1 MLPRVCAFPQL
12 CFRSCPFFKVLCGA
26 VEGRASYPSTR
37 AAMPAAS
44 APACIVVTGIQG
56 CGKTTMVN
64 AFVESLLPDSAR
76 DPRALEA
83 TTTTDVLET
92 CRLEGPPRARG
103 SPAARVAGFAPSHE
117 QISAQERDAMVADP
131 RGRAAAARLARG
143 VLPVGLTTRVTTRVV
158 AAPRDAAFAARVS
171 VTYAAEAEIHSL
183 LQRARLAHGQSR
195 GPPLSVN
202 DEDAEATDADASS
215 ESSAESSSSGAPR
228 VAPTASLTTRDLHR
242 VAAVLGVRPRD
253 VPTALRDGSK
263 PYLPTRFVAL
273 LGRTRVCEF
282 FATNKQTE
290 RPAKKRKRGRPRKNE
305 ERGGGET
312 RDVETSTDLTP
323 AVVDAV
329 RAYLCRVAHGDWSR
343 WGTIAGDVVVELP
356 MTTKA
361 GIEIAVCDVPGAPRT
376 GSPWQNAHSRAH
388 LVRTLGSRPLDA
400 LVSVCD
406 GSFGPSRE
414 LRGAMRES
422 GALDTMVSDDGGGV
436 LVLAWPL
443 DKIASHDP
451 SVTLDPNAYAAMQT
465 KLAERGQVSDA
476 GDDDSASDH
485 NRDTHD
491 EDDEDSDDSDDSDDV
506 DSGLDS
512 GTARRP
518 RLLSRGGCDESWTR
532 CLARAA
538 GRNGGVV
545 RGAMSSQPVHT
556 FFGAVEPEASCGSGS
571 STPKRGGRAF
581 RDSFA
586 SLAGYLV
593 ERAGDALERRRRSCD
608 EGDEDE
614 DDDDERRRSKA
625 KAKAKAAVIDVAR
638 GNGTGIDDAENPS
651 APRAPPPPPPSLPPP
666 PPPAT
671 AASRL
676 TAREPLRDVSAE
688 RGRNAECS
696 LKPPVLLKPRRGAS
710 GARRMGPLEA
720 AARRA
725 GGTAAGRG
733 AQAPSERR
741 VRFTSSVL
749 GGTSA
754 DDGGGEEVGK
764 EVAVAKDERAG
775 NRPRQDLF
783 SRDARVVP
791 WWERK
796 L

>member
-1 MLPRVCAFPQL
+1 
-12 CFRSCPFFKVLCGA
+12 
-26 VEGRASYPSTR
+26 
-37 AAMPAAS
+37 MPAAS

-76 DPRALEA
+76 DPRPLEA

-117 QISAQERDAMVADP
+117 QISAQERDALVADP
-131 RGRAAAARLARG
+131 RARAAAARLARQRWG
-143 VLPVGLTTRVTTRVV
+143 VLPVGLATRVTTRVV
-158 AAPRDAAFAARVS
+158 AAPRHAAFAARVS

-195 GPPLSVN
+195 GPPLRVD
-202 DEDAEATDADASS
+202 DEEDEAQDP
-215 ESSAESSSSGAPR
+215 ESSAESSTESSSSGAPR
-228 VAPTASLTTRDLHR
+228 AAPAATASLTTRDLGR
-242 VAAVLGVRPRD
+242 VAAVLGVRPSD

-282 FATNKQTE
+282 FATKRTEE

-343 WGTIAGDVVVELP
+343 WGLIASDVVVELP

-361 GIEIAVCDVPGAPRT
+361 GIEMAVCDVPGAPRT
-376 GSPWQNAHSRAH
+376 GSPWRNAHSRAH
-388 LVRTLGSRPLDA
+388 LVRALASAPLDA

-422 GALDTMVSDDGGGV
+422 GALDGMVSDDGGGV

-465 KLAERGQVSDA
+465 KLEERGQGSDA
-476 GDDDSASDH
+476 ADDDSASDH
-485 NRDTHD
+485 NRDTYD
-491 EDDEDSDDSDDSDDV
+491 EDNEDSDDSDDSDDV

-556 FFGAVEPEASCGSGS
+556 FFGAVEPDEATDGSGGS
-571 STPKRGGRAF
+571 SIPKRGGRAF

-614 DDDDERRRSKA
+614 DDNDERRRSCLLY
-625 KAKAKAAVIDVAR
+625 
-638 GNGTGIDDAENPS
+638 TSPS
-651 APRAPPPPPPSLPPP
+651 P
-666 PPPAT
+666 
-671 AASRL
+671 
-676 TAREPLRDVSAE
+676 
-688 RGRNAECS
+688 
-696 LKPPVLLKPRRGAS
+696 
-710 GARRMGPLEA
+710 
-720 AARRA
+720 
-725 GGTAAGRG
+725 
-733 AQAPSERR
+733 
-741 VRFTSSVL
+741 
-749 GGTSA
+749 
-754 DDGGGEEVGK
+754 
-764 EVAVAKDERAG
+764 
-775 NRPRQDLF
+775 
-783 SRDARVVP
+783 RDATLSRMP
-791 WWERK
+791 SSA
-796 L
+796 

>member
-1 MLPRVCAFPQL
+1 
-12 CFRSCPFFKVLCGA
+12 
-26 VEGRASYPSTR
+26 
-37 AAMPAAS
+37 MPAAS

-76 DPRALEA
+76 DPRPLEA

-103 SPAARVAGFAPSHE
+103 SPAARVAGFAPSLE
-117 QISAQERDAMVADP
+117 QISAQERDALVADP
-131 RGRAAAARLARG
+131 RGRAAALGTGGASRRG

-202 DEDAEATDADASS
+202 DEDDEATDADAST

-282 FATNKQTE
+282 FATKRTEE

-305 ERGGGET
+305 ERGGGEP

-388 LVRTLGSRPLDA
+388 LVRALASRPLDA

-465 KLAERGQVSDA
+465 KLAERGQGSDA

-485 NRDTHD
+485 HRNTYD
-491 EDDEDSDDSDDSDDV
+491 DSDDSDDSDDV

-556 FFGAVEPEASCGSGS
+556 FFGAVDPEATCGSGS
-571 STPKRGGRAF
+571 NTPKRGGWAF

-593 ERAGDALERRRRSCD
+593 ERAGDALERRRQSCD

-625 KAKAKAAVIDVAR
+625 KAKAKAAVINVAR
-638 GNGTGIDDAENPS
+638 RNDDAENPS
-651 APRAPPPPPPSLPPP
+651 RPRASPPPPHLPP

-696 LKPPVLLKPRRGAS
+696 LNPPVIKPRRGAS
-710 GARRMGPLEA
+710 GAPRRMGPLEA

-725 GGTAAGRG
+725 GDTAAGRG
-733 AQAPSERR
+733 AQAPSSERR

-764 EVAVAKDERAG
+764 KVAFAKDERAG

>member
-1 MLPRVCAFPQL
+1 M
-12 CFRSCPFFKVLCGA
+12 
-26 VEGRASYPSTR
+26 
-37 AAMPAAS
+37 
-44 APACIVVTGIQG
+44 
-56 CGKTTMVN
+56 
-64 AFVESLLPDSAR
+64 
-76 DPRALEA
+76 
-83 TTTTDVLET
+83 
-92 CRLEGPPRARG
+92 
-103 SPAARVAGFAPSHE
+103 
-117 QISAQERDAMVADP
+117 
-131 RGRAAAARLARG
+131 
-143 VLPVGLTTRVTTRVV
+143 

-202 DEDAEATDADASS
+202 DEDDEATDADAST

-282 FATNKQTE
+282 FATKRTEE

-305 ERGGGET
+305 ERGGGEP

-388 LVRTLGSRPLDA
+388 LVRALASRPLDA

-465 KLAERGQVSDA
+465 KLAERGQGSDA
-476 GDDDSASDH
+476 ADDDSASDH
-485 NRDTHD
+485 NRDTY
-491 EDDEDSDDSDDSDDV
+491 DDSDDSDDV

-556 FFGAVEPEASCGSGS
+556 FFGAVDPEATCGSGS
-571 STPKRGGRAF
+571 NTPKRGGWAF

-593 ERAGDALERRRRSCD
+593 ERAGDALERRRQSCD

-625 KAKAKAAVIDVAR
+625 KAKAKAAVINVAR
-638 GNGTGIDDAENPS
+638 RNDDAENPS
-651 APRAPPPPPPSLPPP
+651 RPRASPPPPHLPP

-696 LKPPVLLKPRRGAS
+696 LNPPVIKPRRGAS
-710 GARRMGPLEA
+710 GAPRRMGPLEA

-725 GGTAAGRG
+725 GDTAAGRG
-733 AQAPSERR
+733 AQAPSSERR

-764 EVAVAKDERAG
+764 KVAFAKDERAG

>member
-1 MLPRVCAFPQL
+1 
-12 CFRSCPFFKVLCGA
+12 
-26 VEGRASYPSTR
+26 
-37 AAMPAAS
+37 MPAAS

-76 DPRALEA
+76 DPRPLEA

-103 SPAARVAGFAPSHE
+103 SPAARVAGFAPSLE
-117 QISAQERDAMVADP
+117 QISAQERDALVADP
-131 RGRAAAARLARG
+131 RGRAAALGTGGASRRG

-202 DEDAEATDADASS
+202 DEDDEATDADAST

-282 FATNKQTE
+282 FATKRTEE

-388 LVRTLGSRPLDA
+388 LVRALASRPLDA

-465 KLAERGQVSDA
+465 KLAERGQGSDA

-485 NRDTHD
+485 HRNTYD
-491 EDDEDSDDSDDSDDV
+491 DSDDSDDSDDV

-556 FFGAVEPEASCGSGS
+556 FFGAVDPEATCGSGS
-571 STPKRGGRAF
+571 NTPKRGGWAF

-593 ERAGDALERRRRSCD
+593 ERAGDALERRRQSCD

-625 KAKAKAAVIDVAR
+625 KAKAKAAVINVAR
-638 GNGTGIDDAENPS
+638 RNDDAENPS
-651 APRAPPPPPPSLPPP
+651 RPRASPPPPHLPP

-696 LKPPVLLKPRRGAS
+696 LNPPVIKPRRGAS
-710 GARRMGPLEA
+710 GAPRRMGPLEA

-725 GGTAAGRG
+725 GDTAAGRG
-733 AQAPSERR
+733 AQAPSSERR

-764 EVAVAKDERAG
+764 KVAFAKDERAG

>member
-1 MLPRVCAFPQL
+1 VPSRA
-12 CFRSCPFFKVLCGA
+12 
-26 VEGRASYPSTR
+26 RASYPSTR
-37 AAMPAAS
+37 ATMPAAS

-76 DPRALEA
+76 DPRPLEA
-83 TTTTDVLET
+83 TTTTDVLEN

-103 SPAARVAGFAPSHE
+103 SPAARVAGFAPSLE
-117 QISAQERDAMVADP
+117 QISAQERDALVADP
-131 RGRAAAARLARG
+131 RGRAAAARLERQRRG
-143 VLPVGLTTRVTTRVV
+143 VLPVGLNTRVTTRVV

-202 DEDAEATDADASS
+202 DEDDEATDADSSS
-215 ESSAESSSSGAPR
+215 ESSAESSSSGALTPGVR
-228 VAPTASLTTRDLHR
+228 PTASLTTRDLHR

-282 FATNKQTE
+282 FATKRTEE

-305 ERGGGET
+305 ERGGGAT
-312 RDVETSTDLTP
+312 HDVETSTDLTP

-329 RAYLCRVAHGDWSR
+329 RACLCRVAHGDWSR

-356 MTTKA
+356 MTTLKA

-388 LVRTLGSRPLDA
+388 LVRTLASHPLDA

-465 KLAERGQVSDA
+465 KLAERGQGSDA
-476 GDDDSASDH
+476 ADDDLASDH
-485 NRDTHD
+485 NRDTYD
-491 EDDEDSDDSDDSDDV
+491 EDNNSDDSDDSDDV

-556 FFGAVEPEASCGSGS
+556 FFGAVDSDEAPYGSGS
-571 STPKRGGRAF
+571 SIPKRGGRAF

-614 DDDDERRRSKA
+614 DDNDERRRSKAKA

-696 LKPPVLLKPRRGAS
+696 LKPPVLLKPRQGAS

-749 GGTSA
+749 GGASA
-754 DDGGGEEVGK
+754 DDGGGEEVGNK
-764 EVAVAKDERAG
+764 VAVAKDERAG
-775 NRPRQDLF
+775 NRPRRDLF

-796 L
+796 P

>member
-1 MLPRVCAFPQL
+1 
-12 CFRSCPFFKVLCGA
+12 
-26 VEGRASYPSTR
+26 
-37 AAMPAAS
+37 MPADA

-64 AFVESLLPDSAR
+64 AFLESLLPDSAR

-83 TTTTDVLET
+83 TTTTTTDAVLET

-117 QISAQERDAMVADP
+117 QVSAQERDALVADP
-131 RGRAAAARLARG
+131 RGGAAAARLARQRWG
-143 VLPVGLTTRVTTRVV
+143 VLPVGLATRVTTRVV
-158 AAPRDAAFAARVS
+158 TAPRHATFAARVS

-195 GPPLSVN
+195 GPPLRVD
-202 DEDAEATDADASS
+202 DEEDEAQDP
-215 ESSAESSSSGAPR
+215 ESSAESSTESSSSGAPR
-228 VAPTASLTTRDLHR
+228 AAPAATASLTTRDLGR
-242 VAAVLGVRPRD
+242 VAAILGVRPSD

-282 FATNKQTE
+282 FATKRTE
-290 RPAKKRKRGRPRKNE
+290 RPAKRKRGRPRKDE
-305 ERGGGET
+305 EREKNNGRET
-312 RDVETSTDLTP
+312 IADLTP
-323 AVVDAV
+323 AVVAAV

-343 WGTIAGDVVVELP
+343 WGLIAGDVVVELP

-361 GIEIAVCDVPGAPRT
+361 GIEMAVCDVPGAPRT
-376 GSPWQNAHSRAH
+376 GSPWRNAHSRAH
-388 LVRTLGSRPLDA
+388 LVRALASAPLDA

-406 GSFGPSRE
+406 GGPGPSRE
-414 LRGAMRES
+414 LRGALRES
-422 GALDTMVSDDGGGV
+422 GCLDRMVSDERGGV

-451 SVTLDPNAYAAMQT
+451 SVTLDPDTYAAMQT
-465 KLAERGQVSDA
+465 KLAERGQGSDA
-476 GDDDSASDH
+476 GDDDSASDYSDRH
-485 NRDTHD
+485 RNARD
-491 EDDEDSDDSDDSDDV
+491 EDDDDSDDV

-512 GTARRP
+512 GTARRS
-518 RLLSRGGCDESWTR
+518 RLLSRGGADESWTR

-556 FFGAVEPEASCGSGS
+556 FFGAVQLEAPASGLRPV
-571 STPKRGGRAF
+571 PKRRRAF

-593 ERAGDALERRRRSCD
+593 ERAGDALEERRRR
-608 EGDEDE
+608 
-614 DDDDERRRSKA
+614 A
-625 KAKAKAAVIDVAR
+625 AKAAVIAVAR
-638 GNGTGIDDAENPS
+638 GDGTGIDDDALTLEGRCHTGIDDDALTPS
-651 APRAPPPPPPSLPPP
+651 RPRASPPRHPLPP

-688 RGRNAECS
+688 LGRNAQRS
-696 LKPPVLLKPRRGAS
+696 LKPPVLKAARRGAP
-710 GARRMGPLEA
+710 GARSTGPLEA
-720 AARRA
+720 TARRA
-725 GGTAAGRG
+725 GGIAAGRG
-733 AQAPSERR
+733 ADRGAGRGADRGADRGAEASERR

-754 DDGGGEEVGK
+754 DDGAEEVGK
-764 EVAVAKDERAG
+764 SVPVAKDEGASNVGQKHR
-775 NRPRQDLF
+775 DLF
-783 SRDARVVP
+783 SGDAPVVP

>member
-1 MLPRVCAFPQL
+1 
-12 CFRSCPFFKVLCGA
+12 
-26 VEGRASYPSTR
+26 
-37 AAMPAAS
+37 MPADA

-64 AFVESLLPDSAR
+64 AFLESLLPDSAR

-83 TTTTDVLET
+83 TTTTTTDAVLET

-117 QISAQERDAMVADP
+117 QISAQERDALVADP
-131 RGRAAAARLARG
+131 RGRAAAARVARQRWG
-143 VLPVGLTTRVTTRVV
+143 VLPVGLATRVTTRVV
-158 AAPRDAAFAARVS
+158 AAPRHAAFAARVS

-195 GPPLSVN
+195 GPPLRVD
-202 DEDAEATDADASS
+202 DEEDEAQDP
-215 ESSAESSSSGAPR
+215 ESSAESSTKSSSSGAPR
-228 VAPTASLTTRDLHR
+228 AAPAATASLTTRDLGR
-242 VAAVLGVRPRD
+242 VAAVLGVRPSD

-282 FATNKQTE
+282 FATKRTE
-290 RPAKKRKRGRPRKNE
+290 RPAKRKRGRPRKNE
-305 ERGGGET
+305 EREKNDGWET
-312 RDVETSTDLTP
+312 TADLTP
-323 AVVDAV
+323 AVVAAV

-343 WGTIAGDVVVELP
+343 WGLIAGDVVVELP

-361 GIEIAVCDVPGAPRT
+361 GIEMAVCDVPGAPRT
-376 GSPWQNAHSRAH
+376 GSPWRNTHSRAH
-388 LVRTLGSRPLDA
+388 LVRALASAPLDA

-406 GSFGPSRE
+406 GGPGPSRE
-414 LRGAMRES
+414 LRGALRES
-422 GALDTMVSDDGGGV
+422 GCLDRMVSDERGGV

-451 SVTLDPNAYAAMQT
+451 SVTLDPDTYAAMQT
-465 KLAERGQVSDA
+465 KLAERGQGSDA

-485 NRDTHD
+485 SDRHRNAHD
-491 EDDEDSDDSDDSDDV
+491 EDDDDSDDSDDV

-512 GTARRP
+512 GTARRS
-518 RLLSRGGCDESWTR
+518 RLLSRGGADESWTR

-556 FFGAVEPEASCGSGS
+556 FFGAVELEAPTSGLKPV
-571 STPKRGGRAF
+571 PKRRRAF

-593 ERAGDALERRRRSCD
+593 ERAGDALEKRRRPRD

-614 DDDDERRRSKA
+614 GGDDESRRRA
-625 KAKAKAAVIDVAR
+625 AKAAVIAVAR
-638 GNGTGIDDAENPS
+638 GDGTGIDDDAVTPS
-651 APRAPPPPPPSLPPP
+651 RPRASPPPPPLPP

-688 RGRNAECS
+688 LGKNAERS
-696 LKPPVLLKPRRGAS
+696 LKPPVLKPQRGAP
-710 GARRMGPLEA
+710 GAQRTGPLEA

-725 GGTAAGRG
+725 GGIAAGRG
-733 AQAPSERR
+733 AEASERR

-754 DDGGGEEVGK
+754 DDGAEEVGK
-764 EVAVAKDERAG
+764 SVPVAKDEGASNVGQKYRSGG
-775 NRPRQDLF
+775 NRPRDLF
-783 SRDARVVP
+783 SGDAPVVP